1 METRNVQEL
10 GGYQEQGKGWVTVG
24 DSQGLKGLGERRREL
39 GLMVEER
46 AASCWR
52 DTGRG
57 ERVEWPWGL
66 PGALRGCCG
75 KGRVWDNQRG
85 HRVRGRGGAEG
96 HGGKRQPG
104 AGRGKVVT
112 RIVRV
117 WGLWGKLYLL
127 TCPTRESHFSPGP
140 LTTHCLLVSWVERLA
155 PHKVPG
161 FPLPLWELF
170 LQAMGYSDWEH
181 AEGNALTLR
190 PFKDWNR
197 SVQGGEACALGR
209 REIRERN
216 HLF

>member
-1 METRNVQEL
+1 ME
-10 GGYQEQGKGWVTVG
+10 K
-24 DSQGLKGLGERRREL
+24 
-39 GLMVEER
+39 ER

-127 TCPTRESHFSPGP
+127 TCPTRESHFSLAHSRPIASWSPGWRGWP
-140 LTTHCLLVSWVERLA
+140 PTKSQVS
-155 PHKVPG
+155 PFH
-161 FPLPLWELF
+161 F
-170 LQAMGYSDWEH
+170 
-181 AEGNALTLR
+181 GNYFSRRWDIVTGNMLR
-190 PFKDWNR
+190 
-197 SVQGGEACALGR
+197 GML
-209 REIRERN
+209 
-216 HLF
+216 